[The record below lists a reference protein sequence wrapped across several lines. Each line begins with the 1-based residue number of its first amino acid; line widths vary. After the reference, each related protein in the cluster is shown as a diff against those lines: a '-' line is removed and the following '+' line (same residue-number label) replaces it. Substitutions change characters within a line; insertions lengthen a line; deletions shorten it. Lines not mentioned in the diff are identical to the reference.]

1 MPRHA
6 AAMALF
12 VPVCS
17 LTAGII
23 EVPRQAAVVAVPIG
37 TFIGQVAW
45 VATKEAGWRLLHTH
59 KHRYTHYTA
68 SRFKCLY
75 SSVCISCTCR
85 CALSGTDFGLRAV
98 LGEMSGL
105 VAVSTL
111 DVLVGVVSV

>member
-1 MPRHA
+1 MILSPDLWTSVKEVPRHA

-45 VATKEAGWRLLHTH
+45 VATKEAGWRL
-59 KHRYTHYTA
+59 
-68 SRFKCLY
+68 
-75 SSVCISCTCR
+75 
-85 CALSGTDFGLRAV
+85 FGLRAV